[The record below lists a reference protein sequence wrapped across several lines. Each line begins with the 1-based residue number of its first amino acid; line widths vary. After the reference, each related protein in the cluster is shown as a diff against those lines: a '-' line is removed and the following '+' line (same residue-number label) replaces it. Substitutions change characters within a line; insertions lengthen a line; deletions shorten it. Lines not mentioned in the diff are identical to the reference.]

1 MSNVPTPDSPTG
13 SRPPTRVTT
22 IVWGG
27 ILLLVAAVAATTT
40 FLDPLEYTSSF
51 FVWTVVGFGGLL
63 VIAGIIGAI
72 VRASAGR
79 AAEPTPG
86 VDNISTDAT
95 DPVGQYR

>member
-1 MSNVPTPDSPTG
+1 MSNVPNPDSTAAT
-13 SRPPTRVTT
+13 RPPTRVTT

-51 FVWTVVGFGGLL
+51 FVWSVVGFGGLL

-72 VRASAGR
+72 VRASTGR
-79 AAEPTPG
+79 TAEPSASG
-86 VDNISTDAT
+86 DNSTANANDLF
-95 DPVGQYR
+95 GR